1 MVYVWTHGAEKSI
14 KMAPDM
20 KLSQYDL
27 VGLSAGNTTAMSA
40 GKTPLTSGA
49 SHSQFILCEPANIN
63 VSIRQHT
70 VFVIEKSQW
79 CLGLKI

>member
-1 MVYVWTHGAEKSI
+1 MSPGCYLTINKCSKRYSVVSAADGYGEDDVLYVWTHGADRSI

-40 GKTPLTSGA
+40 GKIRLTFR
-49 SHSQFILCEPANIN
+49 SQ
-63 VSIRQHT
+63 
-70 VFVIEKSQW
+70 
-79 CLGLKI
+79 